1 MSTTFRIALRFLTAR
16 RRAMVMSLSCI
27 VLGVGLFVVT
37 QATTTGF
44 EEFFIKT
51 ILGTDGAIRVE
62 DRIQQ
67 TIRTMEAVGGGGNS
81 SFTVEFKDGVKYIEG
96 IEEPKLVV
104 KALEEFANVSGISE
118 VVYGSAEI
126 RSSFKSNEARVYGI
140 NLDDHL
146 SVSDLASQIVRGD
159 LAEYRDNP
167 TGLLLG
173 VRLAD
178 RIQVEIGDSVL
189 LKVGTELRRYRVSAV
204 YETGVGDI
212 DKVRVFMHM
221 SEARSLLKKRRGAS
235 FIQVNL
241 LDRDRAPQDAA
252 RMEAVLEH
260 SAAAWQQREKT
271 WLDVFRALKISTGI
285 TVSVFALI
293 AGLAMYNT
301 LALIVMEKTK
311 DIAILRSMGYTRP
324 DITRI
329 FLWQAA
335 IVLTAGAILGCSL
348 GWAVTE
354 AVSKMPIRIRGIFT
368 SDHFVVSRSIW
379 HYVSAVGISV
389 VMVMVAS
396 LVPARR
402 AARLEPG
409 DVIRG
414 TAQ

>member
-1 MSTTFRIALRFLTAR
+1 MTFRIALRFLTAR
-16 RRAMVMSLSCI
+16 RRAMIMSLACI

-44 EEFFIKT
+44 EEFFIRT
-51 ILGTDGAIRVE
+51 ILGTDGAIRIE

-81 SFTVEFKDGVKYIEG
+81 SFTVEFKDGMKYIEG
-96 IEEPKLVV
+96 IEEPKLVM
-104 KALEEFANVSGISE
+104 KAVGQFANVAGISE

-140 NLDDHL
+140 NLKDHL
-146 SVSDLASQIVRGD
+146 SVSDLASQIVRGN
-159 LAEYRDNP
+159 LADYREDP
-167 TGLLLG
+167 TGLLVG
-173 VRLAD
+173 VKLAERL
-178 RIQVEIGDSVL
+178 QVQVGDSVL
-189 LKVGTELRRYRVSAV
+189 LKAGSELRRYRVSAV

-221 SEARSLLKKRRGAS
+221 SEARSLLKKTRGAS
-235 FIQVNL
+235 FIQVDL
-241 LDRDRAPQDAA
+241 IDRDRAPEDAA

-311 DIAILRSMGYTRP
+311 DIAILRSMGYSRP

-329 FLWQAA
+329 FLWQAV
-335 IVLTAGAILGCSL
+335 IVLTIGAILGCSL
-348 GWAVTE
+348 GWGVTE
-354 AVSKMPIRIRGIFT
+354 LVATMPIRIRGIFT

-389 VMVMVAS
+389 VMVMLAS